1 MTIKEIKK
9 KANGEYITNPE
20 DWIKGKSR
28 EETIVILQNII
39 AYNNEILLQL
49 KKRKD
54 ELQKRKSNKSKETII
69 IPSPTA
75 EENHQI
81 PKQEYLQETDHE
93 TSFLLKKIKSAQNI
107 EEIIQLIPTDQ
118 QQRQKLQVAIY
129 QEIVFCTNLT
139 FEVAETSTKEEL
151 ESFQKEIHL
160 LQNIFDLITKQKEKE
175 EQKESVQKPTIIYL
189 TTANG
194 KNCIISDLE
203 KLPPELYKHFEAIF
217 TPFVEGKEL
226 KLKKLNNNDSITTF
240 ELKNT
245 RHQARFTLHPI
256 GQNCYLMTSAF
267 NKKTD
272 FEGYLRSL
280 LQNRTKMANQQIP
293 IIKEQIQDSEF
304 LTKQEEETQKIK
316 SLLHSSRKGGK

>member
-1 MTIKEIKK
+1 MTIKEIKE

-39 AYNNEILLQL
+39 TYNNQFLLQL
-49 KKRKD
+49 KKRKE
-54 ELQKRKSNKSKETII
+54 ELQKTRHINPKEKTI
-69 IPSPTA
+69 IPSPSV
-75 EENHQI
+75 EENYQI

-93 TSFLLKKIKSAQNI
+93 TSFLLKKLKNAQSLD
-107 EEIIQLIPTDQ
+107 EIIQMIPIEQ

-139 FEVAETSTKEEL
+139 FELAKTSTKEEL

-160 LQNIFDLITKQKEKE
+160 LQKIFDLITKPKEKE
-175 EQKESVQKPTIIYL
+175 EKKDSVEKPTIIYL

-226 KLKKLNNNDSITTF
+226 KLKKLNSNDSITTF

-245 RHQARFTLHPI
+245 RHQARFTLQPI

-272 FEGYLRSL
+272 FERYLRVL
-280 LQNRTKMANQQIP
+280 LQNRTRMATIQIP
-293 IIKEQIQDSEF
+293 MIKEQIQNPEF
-304 LTKQEEETQKIK
+304 LIQQEEETEKIMT
-316 SLLHSSRKGGK
+316 LLHSSHKGGK

>member
-9 KANGEYITNPE
+9 KANGEYIINPE

-39 AYNNEILLQL
+39 AHNNEFLLQL
-49 KKRKD
+49 KKRKE
-54 ELQKRKSNKSKETII
+54 ELQKTRHTKPKEKTI
-69 IPSPTA
+69 IPSPTI
-75 EENHQI
+75 EESHQI
-81 PKQEYLQETDHE
+81 SKQEYSQETDSE
-93 TSFLLKKIKSAQNI
+93 TSFLLKKLKNAQSI
-107 EEIIQLIPTDQ
+107 EEIIQMIPTDQ
-118 QQRQKLQVAIY
+118 QQRQKLQIAIY
-129 QEIVFCTNLT
+129 QEIVFFTKLT
-139 FEVAETSTKEEL
+139 FELARTSTKEEL

-160 LQNIFDLITKQKEKE
+160 LQNIFNLITNKKEKE
-175 EQKESVQKPTIIYL
+175 ETEESVQKPTIIYL

-217 TPFVEGKEL
+217 IPFVEGKKL
-226 KLKKLNNNDSITTF
+226 KLKKLNNNDSITTL

-245 RHQARFTLHPI
+245 RHQARFTLQPI

-272 FEGYLRSL
+272 FEGYLREL
-280 LQNRTKMANQQIP
+280 LQNRTKMSNQQIP
-293 IIKEQIQDSEF
+293 IIKERIQDSEF
-304 LTKQEEETQKIK
+304 LTTQEEETQKIK
-316 SLLHSSRKGGK
+316 NLLHSSRKGGK